1 MTNVI
6 LVVTGDH
13 DWTLQAVHLA
23 AAMARETGAAI
34 ALIEM
39 VAVNRVDLLGDSLEE
54 SPLPYARLEALGEY
68 AAAIDGYGIAVAV
81 ATFAYSDYVG
91 GLLSAAEQN
100 DAQAVFAPAPG
111 GSPAFLAAWRGWYLR
126 RALRRP
132 LYSLAG
138 DAAAWQPRAVG
149 LDTPRPSQVS
159 ITSHS

>member
-1 MTNVI
+1 MTDII

-23 AAMARETGAAI
+23 AAMARETGAAVR
-34 ALIEM
+34 LVEM
-39 VAVNRVDLLGDSLEE
+39 VAVNRVDLLGDGLEE
-54 SPLPYARLEALGEY
+54 SPLSYTRLEALREY
-68 AAAIDGYGIAVAV
+68 AAAIDGYGIPVAV
-81 ATFAYSDYVG
+81 TTFAYADYVG

-100 DAQAVFAPAPG
+100 GARVVFAPAPG

-132 LYSLAG
+132 LYTLADG
-138 DAAAWQPRAVG
+138 AAVWQPRAAG
-149 LDTPRPSQVS
+149 LDTPRPSQIS